1 MEGCESKMRDNYVL
15 GPEALVM
22 VQGSSKGAQP
32 KYYQDGYWYKVNV
45 AGYEGKSEELVSKV
59 LSCSNV
65 KKYVTYE
72 QCMINGKAGCRSK
85 NFLGENESFIS
96 FQRLFDI
103 YEGGDLTAQTLRM
116 SDVQERI
123 DFVKEFIEEKTGF
136 DCSNYLS
143 QILTLDMLTANTD
156 RHFHNLGLIVNTK
169 ENAYKEAPI
178 FDNGNA
184 LLSQMSRFDAETIEE
199 NMERVIGQPFSS
211 NLERQAYEAGFG
223 LKLDYQALNSL
234 LGQEQNSRA
243 VEVLRYQ
250 LNRYKN
256 IIPNFEHPRESLD
269 AQLERVAEEGRIEE
283 KHMYI
288 HKNPDISR

>member
-32 KYYQDGYWYKVNV
+32 KYYQDGYWYKVNA

-103 YEGGDLTAQTLRM
+103 YEGGDLTALILSRLVDT
-116 SDVQERI
+116 
-123 DFVKEFIEEKTGF
+123 FISKISLTMLPVPKPHNTACVLSWEEARRW
-136 DCSNYLS
+136 
-143 QILTLDMLTANTD
+143 Q
-156 RHFHNLGLIVNTK
+156 
-169 ENAYKEAPI
+169 
-178 FDNGNA
+178 
-184 LLSQMSRFDAETIEE
+184 SR
-199 NMERVIGQPFSS
+199 SS
-211 NLERQAYEAGFG
+211 GY
-223 LKLDYQALNSL
+223 S
-234 LGQEQNSRA
+234 S
-243 VEVLRYQ
+243 
-250 LNRYKN
+250 
-256 IIPNFEHPRESLD
+256 S
-269 AQLERVAEEGRIEE
+269 
-283 KHMYI
+283 
-288 HKNPDISR
+288 